1 LQYATEI
8 WKACNKAITTTGCI
22 DVTEILQ
29 IVAICNFL
37 ERRALHPAEVDSH
50 GVCLLVHYLLYCYRS
65 NTPNKKVSKMSIFK
79 KSEDKQPDSTMDEFR
94 QKISSAHMPSPV
106 KQIAEREV
114 DMMCKMSPSSAE
126 YTISL
131 TYVDYLVSLPWNKK
145 TSDNLDLERAK
156 KILNERHFGLND
168 VKERILEH
176 LAVKIFVMNKKPQ
189 ILIVDDE
196 DIARNN
202 IEHILKKENYHVVT
216 AANGVEAFA
225 QLEAAVFDVVLTD
238 LKMEKV
244 DGIEVLEKVKS
255 KYPDTQVIMIT
266 AYAAVDTA
274 IEAIKKGA
282 FHYIAKPFRLEE
294 VRTTVKQAIEKKL
307 STVSAKGSILC
318 FAGPPGT
325 GKTSLGKSIADAL
338 GRKFARISLG
348 GMKDEAE
355 IRGHRKTYAGAM
367 PGRIIQEIR
376 RAESSNPVIMLDE
389 ADKIGGQDFKGDP
402 ESALLEV
409 LDPEQNH
416 SFIDHYLDV
425 PFDLSNVMFIVTANI
440 ADNILGPLRD
450 RMEVIE
456 FSGYTEDE
464 KSRIAVLHI
473 IPKQI
478 REHGLSDYSPQF
490 TTDAVSAIINEYT
503 REAGTRNLERQI
515 STICRKIAT
524 EFVYHKDATRLIT
537 VTPEL
542 VERYLGP
549 RKYSLEVAGEK
560 NRIGV
565 VTGLVW
571 TDAGGDI
578 MFVEAARMKGYRDLI
593 LTGSLGTVMKES
605 AQAALSYIRSN
616 ASSFNIAENVFENH
630 DIHIHV
636 PAGAIPKDGPS
647 AGATIAAALFSLFT
661 GCPARRDVAVSG
673 ELTLTGRILPIGG
686 IKEKILAARRAGV
699 KTVILPSRN
708 KVDVE
713 NLPQDVKDGLDIVLT
728 DRFEE
733 IIDRVLIQ

>member
-1 LQYATEI
+1 M
-8 WKACNKAITTTGCI
+8 N
-22 DVTEILQ
+22 
-29 IVAICNFL
+29 
-37 ERRALHPAEVDSH
+37 
-50 GVCLLVHYLLYCYRS
+50 
-65 NTPNKKVSKMSIFK
+65 IFK
-79 KSEDKQPDSTMDEFR
+79 KPEDKQHNATLDEFR
-94 QKISSAHMPSPV
+94 QKISAARMPSNI
-106 KQIAEREV
+106 KQIAEREL
-114 DMMCKMSPSSAE
+114 DMMCKMSPATAE
-126 YTISL
+126 YTIGL
-131 TYVDYLVSLPWNKK
+131 TYVDYLVGLPWNKK
-145 TSDNLDLERAK
+145 TADNLDLAGAQ

-196 DIARNN
+196 EIARNN

-216 AANGVEAFA
+216 AANGIEAIEKI
-225 QLEAAVFDVVLTD
+225 EAAVFDVVLTD

-244 DGIEVLEKVKS
+244 DGLGVLEKVKS

-266 AYAAVDTA
+266 AYAAIDTA

-294 VRTTVKQAIEKKL
+294 VRTTVKQALEKKL
-307 STVSAKGSILC
+307 STVSAKGSVLC

-325 GKTSLGKSIADAL
+325 GKTSLGRSIADAL

-355 IRGHRKTYAGAM
+355 IMGHRRTYAGAM
-367 PGRIIQEIR
+367 PGRIMQEIR
-376 RAESSNPVIMLDE
+376 TAESSNPVIMLDE

-416 SFIDHYLDV
+416 SFLDHYLDV

-440 ADNILGPLRD
+440 ADNIQGPLRD

-464 KSRIAVLHI
+464 KNRIAVLHI

-478 REHGLSDYSPQF
+478 REHGLSDYPPEF
-490 TTDAVSAIINEYT
+490 AAEAVSKIINEYT

-515 STICRKIAT
+515 SAICRKIAT
-524 EFVYHKDATRLIT
+524 EFVHHKDTVRLIT
-537 VTPEL
+537 VTSEL

-549 RKYSLEVAGEK
+549 RRYYLEVAGEE

-578 MFVEAARMKGYRDLI
+578 MFVEAANMKGHRDLI

-616 ASSFNIAENVFENH
+616 SSSFNIQEDVFENR

-636 PAGAIPKDGPS
+636 PSGAIPKDGPS
-647 AGATIAAALFSLFT
+647 AGATIAAALISLFT

-673 ELTLTGRILPIGG
+673 ELTLTGRILPVGG

-699 KTVILPSRN
+699 KTVILPLRN

-713 NLPQDVKDGLDIVLT
+713 NLPQDVKEGLELILT
-728 DRFEE
+728 DRIEE
-733 IIDRVLIQ
+733 IVDKVLIK

>member
-1 LQYATEI
+1 
-8 WKACNKAITTTGCI
+8 
-22 DVTEILQ
+22 
-29 IVAICNFL
+29 
-37 ERRALHPAEVDSH
+37 
-50 GVCLLVHYLLYCYRS
+50 
-65 NTPNKKVSKMSIFK
+65 
-79 KSEDKQPDSTMDEFR
+79 
-94 QKISSAHMPSPV
+94 MPSTI
-106 KQIAEREV
+106 KQIAEREL
-114 DMMCKMSPSSAE
+114 DMLCKMSPATAE
-126 YTISL
+126 YTIGL
-131 TYVDYLVSLPWNKK
+131 TYMDYLASLPWNRK
-145 TSDNLDLERAK
+145 TADNLDLERAK
-156 KILNERHFGLND
+156 RILNERHFGLND

-176 LAVKIFVMNKKPQ
+176 LAVKIFVMNKKPH
-189 ILIVDDE
+189 ILVVDDE
-196 DIARNN
+196 EIARNN
-202 IEHILKKENYHVVT
+202 IEHILEKENYHVVT
-216 AANGVEAFA
+216 AANGIEAVEK
-225 QLEAAVFDVVLTD
+225 LETSVFDVVLTD

-244 DGIEVLEKVKS
+244 DGIGVLEKVKS

-266 AYAAVDTA
+266 AYATVNTA

-294 VRTTVKQAIEKKL
+294 VRSTVKQALEKKL
-307 STVSAKGSILC
+307 STVSAKGSVLC

-355 IRGHRKTYAGAM
+355 IRGHRRTYAGAM

-376 RAESSNPVIMLDE
+376 RAEYSNPVMMLDE

-464 KSRIAVLHI
+464 KNKIALLHI

-478 REHGLSDYSPQF
+478 RENGLSDYPPEF
-490 TTDAVSAIINEYT
+490 AAEAVSKIINAYT

-524 EFVYHKDATRLIT
+524 EFVQHKDAVRLIT
-537 VTPEL
+537 VSPEL

-549 RKYSLEVAGEK
+549 RKYYLEVAAEK

-578 MFVEAARMKGYRDLI
+578 MFVEAANMKGHRDLI

-616 ASSFNIAENVFENH
+616 SSLFNIQEDIFENR

-647 AGATIAAALFSLFT
+647 AGATIATALISLLT
-661 GCPARRDVAVSG
+661 GRPARRDVAVSG
-673 ELTLTGRILPIGG
+673 ELTLTGRTLPVGG

-699 KTVILPSRN
+699 KTVVLPLRN

-713 NLPQDVKDGLDIVLT
+713 NLSQDVKDGLAIVLT
-728 DRFEE
+728 DSIEE
-733 IIDRVLIQ
+733 IIDAVLTQ